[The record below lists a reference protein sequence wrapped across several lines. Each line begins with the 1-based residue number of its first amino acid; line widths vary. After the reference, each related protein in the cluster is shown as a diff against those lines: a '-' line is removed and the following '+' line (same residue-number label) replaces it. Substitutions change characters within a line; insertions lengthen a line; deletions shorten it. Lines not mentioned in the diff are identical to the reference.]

1 MPLSTDAPALLKAPS
16 GDGGCSVL
24 LPHEAMAVPQARRAV
39 VADLSTPLA
48 DPAVAAVVDAVA
60 VVVSELLGNAVR
72 HAAPLG
78 EGDLILR
85 WSVGVGAVRIEVVD
99 GGGGA
104 LAPRDATAS
113 ATTGR
118 GLRIVEALASEWGS
132 ETDDTGRRTVWASI
146 PTTCAPDDLA
156 RTA

>member
-1 MPLSTDAPALLKAPS
+1 
-16 GDGGCSVL
+16 VL

-85 WSVGVGAVRIEVVD
+85 WSVEVDAVRIEVVD

-104 LAPRDATAS
+104 LASRDATAT
-113 ATTGR
+113 ATSGR

-132 ETDDTGRRTVWASI
+132 ETDTTGRRTVWATI
-146 PTTCAPDDLA
+146 PTTCASDDLA